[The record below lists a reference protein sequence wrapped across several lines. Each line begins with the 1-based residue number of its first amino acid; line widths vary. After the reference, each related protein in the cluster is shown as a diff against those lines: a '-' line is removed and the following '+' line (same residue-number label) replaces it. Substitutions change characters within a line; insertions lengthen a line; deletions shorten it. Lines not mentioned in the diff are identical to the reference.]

1 MTITDLSSKGEN
13 IMAKR
18 KWTPTDVSHPIEMRS
33 NDLEFQDDK
42 GEWHHFVVVATEN
55 RIAFG
60 GAVNVGFLESGY
72 LEREEGESLDV
83 GLQEMLDDLECYY
96 NDGPT
101 SVSRIVFNE
110 RM

>member
-1 MTITDLSSKGEN
+1 
-13 IMAKR
+13 MAK
-18 KWTPTDVSHPIEMRS
+18 KVWTPTDVSNPIEMRS
-33 NDLEFQDDK
+33 NDLEFQDAA
-42 GEWHHFVVVATEN
+42 GEWHHFVVVATKD

-72 LEREEGESLDV
+72 LEREKDESLDV
-83 GLQEMLDDLECYY
+83 GLQEMLADLECYY

-101 SVSRIVFNE
+101 SVSRIVCNE